1 MRECFEVATAD
12 VKLQLEVAIGD
23 PSSATTAIFS
33 QFRASASLIMC
44 RRGEYGAGRPIIPYE
59 EMRLPTGI
67 LIVDDHPLFIEALEL
82 VVQGTFPDASVS
94 KATSI
99 DAARAIL
106 DKQGPFDLVLLDLSM
121 PGTRGLEGV
130 IELRTRY
137 PKLPVVVVSALEDP
151 RIIHEVMQCGAA
163 GFISKSSRGADL
175 GRALEDVMSGSVVL
189 PKGYQP
195 PAPSGSGASDLASR
209 IASLTP
215 QQVRVL
221 HMLRQGLLNKQIAF
235 DLGVGETTVKA
246 HVSEI
251 LRKLKV
257 ASRTQ
262 AVIEASKIDFDSI
275 LGDQRGD

>member
-1 MRECFEVATAD
+1 
-12 VKLQLEVAIGD
+12 
-23 PSSATTAIFS
+23 
-33 QFRASASLIMC
+33 
-44 RRGEYGAGRPIIPYE
+44 
-59 EMRLPTGI
+59 
-67 LIVDDHPLFIEALEL
+67 
-82 VVQGTFPDASVS
+82 VS

-99 DAARAIL
+99 DAARDAL
-106 DKQGPFDLVLLDLSM
+106 DKEGPFDLVLLDLSM
-121 PGTRGLEGV
+121 PQTRGLEGV

-137 PKLPVVVVSALEDP
+137 PKLPIVVVSALEDA

-163 GFISKSSRGADL
+163 GYISKSMRGADL

-195 PAPSGSGASDLASR
+195 PTAPGATGASDLAAR
-209 IASLTP
+209 IATLTP

-257 ASRTQ
+257 SSRTQ
-262 AVIEASKIDFDSI
+262 AVIEAAKIDFNAI
-275 LGDQRGD
+275 LGDQRED

>member
-1 MRECFEVATAD
+1 M
-12 VKLQLEVAIGD
+12 
-23 PSSATTAIFS
+23 
-33 QFRASASLIMC
+33 
-44 RRGEYGAGRPIIPYE
+44 
-59 EMRLPTGI
+59 PTGI
-67 LIVDDHPLFIEALEL
+67 LIVDDHPLFVEALEQ
-82 VVQGTFPDASVS
+82 VIQATFADAAVA

-99 DAARAIL
+99 ETARGAL
-106 DKQGPFDLVLLDLSM
+106 DTGGPFDLVLLDLSM

-137 PKLPVVVVSALEDP
+137 PKLPIVVISALEDA
-151 RIIHEVMQCGAA
+151 RIIHEVMQCGVA
-163 GFISKSSRGADL
+163 GYISKSTRGGDL
-175 GRALEDVMSGSVVL
+175 GRALKDVMEGAVVV
-189 PKGYQP
+189 PKDYQP
-195 PAPSGSGASDLASR
+195 PAAAGSDASDLAAR
-209 IASLTP
+209 ISTLTP

-221 HMLRQGLLNKQIAF
+221 HMLRQGLLNKQIAY

-275 LGDQRGD
+275 LGERRED